1 MNCAR
6 CGHELPAHAHQNIYS
21 IGCMVRLCECR
32 LSREQAF
39 VVLCLDAARPK
50 QAGCTHAE
58 MVTRA
63 VVSARL
69 ALESARITGRR
80 TDCLTGAVRDL
91 EGALTNVRAEDEEAE
106 GKERE

>member
-1 MNCAR
+1 
-6 CGHELPAHAHQNIYS
+6 
-21 IGCMVRLCECR
+21 
-32 LSREQAF
+32 
-39 VVLCLDAARPK
+39 
-50 QAGCTHAE
+50 